1 MVQLHEKVRAT
12 RTDTELDRELEKL
25 SGFLF
30 AGHDGDISRHEKLL
44 SKYEQL
50 LVSRIE
56 SMAVR
61 TQPNTAIKPVRATL
75 WDHDL
80 IRGNLLDGH
89 VTTVVHHWVKA
100 RVTRQV
106 RRNDICLAS
115 WEVVRC

>member
-56 SMAVR
+56 SMAKTPSHSR
-61 TQPNTAIKPVRATL
+61 IQERKKR
-75 WDHDL
+75 
-80 IRGNLLDGH
+80 
-89 VTTVVHHWVKA
+89 WVG
-100 RVTRQV
+100 
-106 RRNDICLAS
+106 S
-115 WEVVRC
+115 SSF